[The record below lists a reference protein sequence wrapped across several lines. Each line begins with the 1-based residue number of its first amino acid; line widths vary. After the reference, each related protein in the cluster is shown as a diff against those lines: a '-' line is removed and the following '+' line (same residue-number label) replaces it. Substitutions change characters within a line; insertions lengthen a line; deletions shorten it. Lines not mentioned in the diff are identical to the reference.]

1 MPRLSFRGTF
11 ILALGAGMGSS
22 ARITCAGA
30 IGSADAENRIERY
43 VKIPE
48 EAYQRI
54 ESAIAGGHI
63 EGEIYLKNGSRFRWF
78 LDR

>member
-1 MPRLSFRGTF
+1 
-11 ILALGAGMGSS
+11 MGSS

-63 EGEIYLKNGSRFRWF
+63 EGEI
-78 LDR
+78 